1 MKRFVGIILT
11 LSLIVFLG
19 ACQKSAKND
28 ANIYNTEQQCTPR
41 TFVYEGNGFGGGVFA
56 INIYNDGTFSYQQ
69 GSASNYFGT
78 GKWSIQGD
86 VLCVEDNTVLGCP
99 FINYFKIAGNAL
111 IFQAKDS
118 TNFMYIKLSDGDR
131 FVETDVK

>member
-1 MKRFVGIILT
+1 MRRFVGIILI
-11 LSLIVFLG
+11 LSLITVLA
-19 ACQKSAKND
+19 ACQKSEQND
-28 ANIYNTEQQCTPR
+28 TNIYNTEQRCTPR

-86 VLCVEDNTVLGCP
+86 VLCIEDNTVLGCP
-99 FINYFKIAGNAL
+99 FINYFKIVGNAL

-118 TNFMYIKLSDGDR
+118 TNFMYIRLSDGDK
-131 FVETDVK
+131 FVKIDME